1 MSVCISKIGKA
12 YALSSLIVSI
22 SISLCIFLVLLIY
35 SWDAI
40 TEQGWSLFTIDWHP
54 ATGQFGILSML
65 YGSATVTLI
74 ALVLAVPVGLLT
86 ALYIAEILPGQ
97 YRIFIKSLLELLAGI
112 PSILYGLIGV
122 AFISTWLE
130 QWLLLSS
137 GRTILTAGFLL
148 AIMILPT
155 LITLAEDAFYN
166 VPDQYRETAKGLG
179 LYRYEIILRCVL
191 PMAKPDVV
199 SAILL
204 ALGRALGETMA
215 VMLVIGSIDKIPQPL
230 FNLLMPGQTIT
241 SKLGREIE
249 EAAFG
254 SLHFSVLIFMG
265 LLLMLTVLIVTI
277 MAHHSLNPT
286 ERRYE

>member
-12 YALSSLIVSI
+12 YALSSMIVSI
-22 SISLCIFLVLLIY
+22 AISLCIFLVLLIY

-40 TEQGWSLFTIDWHP
+40 IEQGWSLLTIRWHP

-65 YGSATVTLI
+65 YGTSIVTLI
-74 ALVLAVPVGLLT
+74 ALVLAVPIGLLT
-86 ALYIAEILPGQ
+86 ALYIAEILPDQ
-97 YRIFIKSLLELLAGI
+97 YRIVIKSILELLAGI

-122 AFISTWLE
+122 AFVSTWLE
-130 QWLLLSS
+130 HWLLLSS

-155 LITLAEDAFYN
+155 LITLAEDAFHN
-166 VPDQYRETAKGLG
+166 VPDQYRESACGLG
-179 LYRYEIILRCVL
+179 LYRHEIILRCVL
-191 PMAKPDVV
+191 PMAKPDIV

-215 VMLVIGSIDKIPQPL
+215 VMLVIGSIDRIPQPV

-254 SLHFSVLIFMG
+254 SLHFSILIFMG
-265 LLLMLTVLIVTI
+265 FLLMLTVLIVTI
-277 MAHHSLNPT
+277 VAHHSLSQT